1 MIDQETLD
9 QETLDECPSW
19 CCGCDE
25 SDTAHVNEYEGVSDT
40 APDTDVLARLT
51 QDGDAAPTVE
61 LGVNDAD
68 GGSAAIRMS
77 LAQARELAD
86 LLNDL
91 ITTAELG

>member
-1 MIDQETLD
+1 
-9 QETLDECPSW
+9 
-19 CCGCDE
+19 
-25 SDTAHVNEYEGVSDT
+25 VSDT